1 MAFHAF
7 SSEKPGSQ
15 GPGAL
20 LPTAQM
26 YYGIDLHARKMW
38 VCIPDFTIIL
48 DKPLY
53 GSYFFHFQ
61 NKPTRTLKTFQ
72 TFVFRNREKETP

>member
-7 SSEKPGSQ
+7 SSEKPGPQ

-38 VCIPDFTIIL
+38 ARIPDFTVIL
-48 DKPLY
+48 DKPSD
-53 GSYFFHFQ
+53 GSYLFY
-61 NKPTRTLKTFQ
+61 L
-72 TFVFRNREKETP
+72 